1 MRTRS
6 DGPPLLTQSSLSNRL
21 RTSSFLRQSEP
32 VGSAVITGG
41 GRENQ
46 GLGGQA
52 GLAELLTE
60 YLDGGG
66 RVLGQVIDFN
76 GGVFVGRGAGHQV
89 EVLVVAPRRTRRR

>member
-1 MRTRS
+1 
-6 DGPPLLTQSSLSNRL
+6 
-21 RTSSFLRQSEP
+21 LRQSEP

-76 GGVFVGRGAGHQV
+76 GGVFVSRSDAAISHSC
-89 EVLVVAPRRTRRR
+89 RRSIASVITSSSEFSA